1 MTIARP
7 RPRNM
12 TRRRAAWL
20 AVAWLGA
27 IAAPIAKAEPDCA
40 AEVGGRV
47 QRRYEKVRD
56 LHAHFE
62 QRTERVALGS
72 APGAAL
78 VASGDAV
85 FAKPGKMR
93 WTYVAPE
100 PSLVVSDGTTLWI
113 YDEKAKEVQKLA
125 LAAGYLSAAG
135 VQFLLGEGKLADEFQ
150 ISAQHCGEPTVTLVL
165 VPKQDAQYE
174 RLELRVDAKSG
185 AVAETA
191 VVDLFG
197 NRTVVAFQ
205 NARENAGAD
214 AAAFRFS
221 PPAGVR
227 VVEVPAAA
235 P

>member
-1 MTIARP
+1 
-7 RPRNM
+7 M
-12 TRRRAAWL
+12 TRRHTAGLALAWL
-20 AVAWLGA
+20 VA
-27 IAAPIAKAEPDCA
+27 IAAPTANAEPDCA
-40 AEVGGRV
+40 ADVADRV

-56 LHAHFE
+56 LHVHFE
-62 QRTERVALGS
+62 QRTDRVALGS
-72 APGAAL
+72 APSDAL

-135 VQFLLGEGKLADEFQ
+135 VQFLLGEGKLANDFQ
-150 ISAQHCGEPTVTLVL
+150 ITAQHCGEPVVTLVL
-165 VPKQDAQYE
+165 VPKQEAQYE

-185 AVAETA
+185 AVAETT

-205 NARENAGAD
+205 NSRENAGVE
-214 AAAFRFS
+214 AASFRFS

-227 VVEVPAAA
+227 VVEVPPA